1 MDPKSIRDLF
11 MVHLLNDEMKVKICT
26 LINENVNIPM
36 IGEKTEQ
43 RVFES
48 IWEIFETAI
57 REQLDKEIVKT

>member
-1 MDPKSIRDLF
+1 
-11 MVHLLNDEMKVKICT
+11 
-26 LINENVNIPM
+26 M